1 MAYTYILKLANGQYY
16 VGSTINLQNRID
28 EHNEGKDRTT
38 KRFLPVE
45 LVYYEEFPTQ
55 EEAWKREKQ
64 LHGWSRVKK
73 EKLIS
78 GEWTNKKMRAFMLN
92 NVEAP

>member
-16 VGSTINLQNRID
+16 VGSTINLQNRIN

-45 LVYYEEFPTQ
+45 LVYYEEYPTQ
-55 EEAWKREKQ
+55 EEAWNREKQ

-73 EKLIS
+73 EKLIT
-78 GEWTNKKMRAFMLN
+78 GEWGKQSK
-92 NVEAP
+92 

>member
-1 MAYTYILKLANGQYY
+1 MAFVYILRQANGQYY
-16 VGSTINLQNRID
+16 VGSTINLQNRIN

-45 LVYYEEFPTQ
+45 LVYYEEYPTQ
-55 EEAWKREKQ
+55 EEAWNREKQ

-73 EKLIS
+73 EKLIT
-78 GEWTNKKMRAFMLN
+78 GEWGKQSK
-92 NVEAP
+92 